1 MRMQSKSALKGRMIN
16 KFVESWC
23 LVALRRLEIESLTTS
38 KVLPLF
44 DFTEHKAV
52 TCLELPR

>member
-1 MRMQSKSALKGRMIN
+1 MQNKSALRGRMIN
-16 KFVESWC
+16 EFVESWR
-23 LVALRRLEIESLTTS
+23 LVVLRHLEIESLTPS